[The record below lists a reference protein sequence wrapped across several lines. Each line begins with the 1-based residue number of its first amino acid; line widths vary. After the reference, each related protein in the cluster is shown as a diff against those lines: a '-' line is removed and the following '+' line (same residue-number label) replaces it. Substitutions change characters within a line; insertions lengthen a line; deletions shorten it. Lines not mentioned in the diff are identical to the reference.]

1 MSTGYKPI
9 TLGVPEELR
18 EAMDGSLMPMDI
30 NMVTILDRMRDLDE
44 SALQGMLDTIEFS
57 GSINPIQVRQSRD
70 ANGKTVHY
78 LIAGRRRLEAY
89 RRKFAAALAMPEGS
103 ERDMALARWSRIP
116 AVVYPYAMTE
126 DLANYLEIIENLD
139 RQDLTPGERK
149 AWAAKKAQ
157 LVEKIRPRDGSKT
170 NKGSKGS
177 MWTPPAIKAAAETA
191 GVPFQ
196 TFKKWYAAYKA
207 DHHGKDW
214 NKQSRD
220 EYQGFL
226 IWMEEA
232 GQREKKAEEE
242 KAAQAAA
249 KTRTEHVG
257 VAAKVI
263 AALLKEFG
271 DLAVLEAIEA
281 AGGAHLLG
289 GRDGR

>member
-157 LVEKIRPRDGSKT
+157 LVEKIRPREVPKT
-170 NKGSKGS
+170 KQVPMVPTWG
-177 MWTPPAIKAAAETA
+177 PPARKTVAEQA
-191 GVPFQ
+191 GVPAK
-196 TFKKWYAAYKA
+196 TMEKWYAAYKA
-207 DHHGKDW
+207 EHHGKDW

-232 GQREKKAEEE
+232 GQREKKADEE
-242 KAAQAAA
+242 KARQAAA
-249 KTRTEHVG
+249 KSRGDDIAIG
-257 VAAKVI
+257 VKVV
-263 AALLKEFG
+263 AGLWKKHG
-271 DLAVLEAIEA
+271 DTAVLEVIEG
-281 AGGAHLLG
+281 AGAGHLLG
-289 GRDGR
+289 GNDGR